1 MGWAILAVAIFVILF
16 IMLLLPKAIKGWRV
30 SWGSGFSRI
39 YYVLA
44 FIITFFVA
52 FDKSYDGELIEVNGP
67 IFFATWAFFYLIAF
81 IGFKIF
87 RWIFGGFKK
96 EEKKKK

>member
-67 IFFATWAFFYLIAF
+67 IFFATWAFFYFLQ
-81 IGFKIF
+81 K
-87 RWIFGGFKK
+87 FGTRLPLTISPKDK
-96 EEKKKK
+96 LLASRIL

>member
-1 MGWAILAVAIFVILF
+1 MVWVIIIAAIFVVLF
-16 IMLLLPKAIKGWRV
+16 VMILLPKATKSYNV
-30 SWGSGFSRI
+30 AWGSGFSRI

-96 EEKKKK
+96 KEKKKK

>member
-1 MGWAILAVAIFVILF
+1 MI
-16 IMLLLPKAIKGWRV
+16 LLPKATKSYNV
-30 SWGSGFSRI
+30 AWGSGFSRI

-96 EEKKKK
+96 KEKKKK